1 MLRERP
7 ASYRVIRTL
16 VEILGSWIDGAQ
28 SLHERKHSVEL
39 LSQTSHC
46 ARKLRRRMSK
56 RKAVERRLNQCYL
69 QLYFF
74 SPIAELIFVFPP

>member
-7 ASYRVIRTL
+7 ASYMVIRTL
-16 VEILGSWIDGAQ
+16 VEILGSWIDGSQ

-39 LSQTSHC
+39 LSLGLPLCQE
-46 ARKLRRRMSK
+46 AEKK
-56 RKAVERRLNQCYL
+56 NVKEKVVERRLNQCYL

-74 SPIAELIFVFPP
+74 SPIPQLIFLFPP

>member
-16 VEILGSWIDGAQ
+16 VEIWGSWIDGAQ
-28 SLHERKHSVEL
+28 SLHERKHSVLL

-56 RKAVERRLNQCYL
+56 RKQWRRG
-69 QLYFF
+69 
-74 SPIAELIFVFPP
+74 